1 MKNFFFF
8 FFSINQFGTPWPV
21 GSDLV
26 AGSGVAAILG
36 SQCGERMVIDM
47 RIGSSSGRMVRM
59 SGLDRLERR
68 HRCSGLVVVVRHRR
82 VMMETGRIGR
92 RWMAER
98 IAHIHSVV
106 MGRLIEDAARA
117 GSSVLLASRTGRGR
131 MIVEIVMLDSTVDI
145 MSATVAAGSGRERPG
160 VAGGRR
166 VDNGG

>member
-1 MKNFFFF
+1 
-8 FFSINQFGTPWPV
+8 
-21 GSDLV
+21 
-26 AGSGVAAILG
+26 
-36 SQCGERMVIDM
+36 
-47 RIGSSSGRMVRM
+47 MVRM

-68 HRCSGLVVVVRHRR
+68 HRCSGLMVVVVRHGR

-106 MGRLIEDAARA
+106 MGGLIEDAARA
-117 GSSVLLASRTGRGR
+117 GSSALLASRTGRGR

-145 MSATVAAGSGRERPG
+145 MSATVAAGSRRERPG

-166 VDNGG
+166 VDDGG